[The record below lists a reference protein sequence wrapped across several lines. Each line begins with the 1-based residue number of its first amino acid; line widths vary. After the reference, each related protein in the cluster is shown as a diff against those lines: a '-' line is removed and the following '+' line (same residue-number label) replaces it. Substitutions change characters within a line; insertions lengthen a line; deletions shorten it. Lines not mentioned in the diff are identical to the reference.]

1 MAFYCMVVEDAVP
14 RSSVIFSVLKLVNHT
29 EEEDVASNYIFN
41 YLKEINILRKFFK
54 KNVACWIRIFTDL

>member
-29 EEEDVASNYIFN
+29 EEEDVASNYIFD